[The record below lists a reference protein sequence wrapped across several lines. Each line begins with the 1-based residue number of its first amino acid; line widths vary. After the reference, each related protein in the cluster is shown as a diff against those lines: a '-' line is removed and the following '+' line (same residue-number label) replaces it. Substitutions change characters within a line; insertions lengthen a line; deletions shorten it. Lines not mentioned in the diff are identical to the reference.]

1 MSSSYKTQPV
11 GFLGLG
17 IMGNGMAARL
27 VSESVAGTADRP
39 LYVWNRSAEKCDTLK
54 AKFPDA
60 NIVKV
65 GTAKEVVAS
74 CGVTYSMLST
84 PEAAA
89 AVFNASEGTL
99 AGVSDGK
106 AIVDCAT
113 LAEADHQGMSE
124 AVNGKGGIY
133 LEAPVSGSKGPA
145 ENGSLIFLC
154 GGSKDLFDS
163 IENDGLNVMGKASH
177 FLGAEV
183 GVGTQAKLVVN
194 SVMGTMLSA
203 FSEGIALS
211 QALGL
216 DGSKMVEVFGQGA
229 CAAPM
234 FGLKGN
240 KIVKEVADHATN
252 FPLKHAHKDML
263 LAKDLAAKTG
273 VEYKTN
279 NMAESIF
286 KRARESDLQ
295 LADLDFSAVFE
306 QIHEDS
312 KGSCDYSAKRQ
323 KK

>member
-1 MSSSYKTQPV
+1 MSYSTQPI

-27 VSESVAGTADRP
+27 VSEGIITSSRP
-39 LYVWNRSAEKCDTLK
+39 LYVWNRSGEKCDALK
-54 AKFPDA
+54 EKFPEA
-60 NIVKV
+60 NIVKCESV
-65 GTAKEVVAS
+65 KEVVEK

-89 AVFNASEGTL
+89 AVFNASTGTL
-99 AGVSDGK
+99 SGVSEGK

-113 LAEADHQGMSE
+113 LAESDHQSMAK
-124 AVNGKGGIY
+124 AVKVKGGVY

-154 GGSKDLFDS
+154 GGSKSLFDS

-177 FLGAEV
+177 YLGSSV

-203 FSEGIALS
+203 FSEGLALS
-211 QALGL
+211 QSLGL
-216 DGSKMVEVFGQGA
+216 DGEKMVEVFMQGA

-234 FGLKGN
+234 FKLKGN
-240 KIVKEVADHATN
+240 KIVKEVADHGTN

-263 LAKDLAAKTG
+263 LAKELAAKTG

-312 KGSCDYSAKRQ
+312 KGSNDYSAKRQ